1 MPRLVLLWTDACLW
15 AIVLAAAVYL
25 RHVLRTPNL
34 RANWRRVFTA
44 PASMSAAL
52 VVAVFLIFGL
62 MDSVHFRARLD
73 LRAYATESTSL
84 LDLMLAP
91 LVAGRE
97 TSYSAPLAWHA
108 VQKEAV
114 TVNGRVERRAPRLA
128 YGGAA
133 LIDPQRDWLPD
144 LLSRAAVGGFLGAIS
159 GLAVF
164 WLCAAIRAK
173 SGAHSIGQTLDE
185 MRAGQSEMPWRS
197 IGLTLVLLGGIAGG
211 IWVLAGGYHVFGTD
225 QTGNDVLYQVLK
237 SIRTAVV
244 MGSLTT
250 AAILPAA
257 LVLGILAGYLQ
268 GWVDDV
274 IQYFY
279 TAISSIPSVLL
290 IAACVLLIQVYI
302 DKNPNLFQTG
312 LERADIKLLFLCL
325 IVGIT
330 EFATMCRLIRGETLK
345 LRELDYVQ
353 AAQAFGAGSLKI
365 MRRHI
370 APNVMHIVIIT
381 LVLEFSG
388 IVLYEAVLSYVGVG
402 VDPSTNSFGT
412 MINLARSEMAH
423 DPVIWWNLS
432 AAFVFM
438 LVLVLAVNLFADGV
452 RDAFD
457 PRGRVFRIRARR
469 PQAIGS

>member
-1 MPRLVLLWTDACLW
+1 MPKLVLLWTDGCLW
-15 AIVLAAAVYL
+15 AIVAAALFYV
-25 RHVLRTPNL
+25 RHVLATPNL
-34 RANWRRVFTA
+34 RRSWRRVFTA
-44 PASMSAAL
+44 PVACSAAIIL
-52 VVAVFLIFGL
+52 SVFLFAGL
-62 MDSVHFRARLD
+62 LDSVHFRLRLD
-73 LRAYATESTSL
+73 ARAYATESQSL
-84 LDLMLAP
+84 LDLGLAP
-91 LVAGRE
+91 LVASRE
-97 TSYSAPLAWHA
+97 ISYSAPLAWHA
-108 VQKEAV
+108 VQKEAI
-114 TVNGRVERRAPRLA
+114 TVNGQVERRAPRLH
-128 YGGAA
+128 YGGAR
-133 LIDPQRDWLPD
+133 LIVPQADWLPD
-144 LLSRAAVGGFLGAIS
+144 VLSRALVGALLGMLA
-159 GLAVF
+159 GLALF
-164 WLCAAIRAK
+164 WICAASRANLNAAGIRE
-173 SGAHSIGQTLDE
+173 SLQE
-185 MRAGQSEMPWRS
+185 MRSGKSDMPWTAIFWTL
-197 IGLTLVLLGGIAGG
+197 IGLSCLIGCITM
-211 IWVLAGGYHVFGTD
+211 LARGYHVFGTD

-237 SIRTAVV
+237 SIRTAIV

-268 GWVDDV
+268 GWVDDL

-302 DKNPNLFQTG
+302 DKNPGLFQTG

-353 AAQAFGAGSLKI
+353 AAQAFGAAPFAI

-370 APNVMHIVIIT
+370 VPNVMHIVIIT
-381 LVLEFSG
+381 VVLEFSG

-412 MINLARSEMAH
+412 MINLARSEMAR
-423 DPVIWWNLS
+423 DPVIWWNL
-432 AAFVFM
+432 ATAFIFM

-457 PRGRVFRIRARR
+457 PRARLFRIRTRGRLAET
-469 PQAIGS
+469 S